1 MNKQESD
8 SKNESLALDISL
20 SAIKIFSFDSPRM
33 KKLKQA
39 IKGIYEALRSDHTD
53 RILFENIKVC
63 SEFPEII
70 FAPLSGITRVSGY
83 FLMEQPRH
91 IQRESLKLIGYVL
104 YDAVIS
110 GKLIEAA
117 KEGGKIVCQKGLEN
131 ICGFMSEN

>member
-8 SKNESLALDISL
+8 SKNASLALDISL

-53 RILFENIKVC
+53 RILFVNIKVC

-70 FAPLSGITRVSGY
+70 FAP
-83 FLMEQPRH
+83 F
-91 IQRESLKLIGYVL
+91 RE
-104 YDAVIS
+104 
-110 GKLIEAA
+110 
-117 KEGGKIVCQKGLEN
+117 
-131 ICGFMSEN
+131 